1 MGAKNNKS
9 DKGKSSATGPPA
21 KDRFK
26 TSKQLKQQIKDVKK
40 VASGTA
46 IKAGKK
52 GEFLRDSQGNIVG
65 YSGGYA
71 KKKADA
77 EKKALEIIKKVLVK

>member
-26 TSKQLKQQIKDVKK
+26 TSKQLKQQIKDVKSK
-40 VASGTA
+40 INLYKNWHLGSPHQQRSR
-46 IKAGKK
+46 KK
-52 GEFLRDSQGNIVG
+52 SFDKNTERLPIIEG
-65 YSGGYA
+65 Y
-71 KKKADA
+71 
-77 EKKALEIIKKVLVK
+77 LNLVKRMLKEYE